1 MSVLLNE
8 SLADTVMV
16 YLIIKKLSTPFEK
29 WPAYEE
35 GIIDGNGKKIK
46 EPITFKQ
53 RKAWTFFDRFIA
65 NLKRIMSKFV
75 GKSRFAAIATAAI
88 LLKDSLA
95 PSAQLLLSE
104 DRAEISGM
112 TVAMQKALHVICEE
126 LRDVPQLNLGTTDM
140 NMELHLER
148 YLPIVEAVIGEQL
161 DELKS

>member
-8 SLADTVMV
+8 SLADTVIV

-35 GIIDGNGKKIK
+35 GIIDKDGKKIK

-88 LLKDSLA
+88 LLKDGLA
-95 PSAQLLLSE
+95 PSVQLLLSE
-104 DRAEISGM
+104 DHAEISGM
-112 TVAMQKALHVICEE
+112 DVAMQKTIHIICEE
-126 LRDVPQLNLGTTDM
+126 LREIPSLPSNISDVQ
-140 NMELHLER
+140 MEFHIER
-148 YLPIVEAVIGEQL
+148 YLPIVEAVIGESF